1 MEVTAYLDRIG
12 YHGPHE
18 ATAETLRMLHAAHA
32 FAVPFENLDIHLGR
46 TISLDPASLFDKIV
60 RRRRGGYCFEL
71 NGLFALLLERLG
83 FSVRHLMARVLWGQ
97 TEVSPLSHRVLLV
110 ETGGERWIADV
121 GFGGNGL
128 IAAIPLAAGHEE
140 RQYADRFRVMS
151 VANGEDRR
159 DPRRRDPLDARHK
172 DRQEYRIDC
181 LVKDVWEP
189 MYSFTTESYLPVDY
203 TYANYFHSHSPESLF
218 TQKRLCTKPTPNG
231 RIILQNRALKIRHDG
246 QSQTQ
251 ALKTPEA
258 YRAMLA
264 DHFGIALSDH
274 ELSACF
280 GERGETNG

>member
-18 ATAETLRMLHAAHA
+18 ATPESLRMLHAAHT

-46 TISLDPASLFDKIV
+46 TISLDPASLCDKIV

-71 NGLFALLLERLG
+71 NGLFALLLERVG

-128 IAAIPLAAGHEE
+128 ITAIPLAAGHEE
-140 RQYADRFRVMS
+140 RQYADRFRVIS

-159 DPRRRDPLDARHK
+159 DPRRHDPVDARHK

-181 LVKDVWEP
+181 LVKDIWEP

-231 RIILQNRALKIRHDG
+231 RIILQNRALKIRHGG
-246 QSQTQ
+246 QSQAE

-258 YRAMLA
+258 YRAILV
-264 DHFGIALSDH
+264 DYFGIALSDH

-280 GERGETNG
+280 GER